1 MAESIDEILNGSD
14 EGTDQV
20 IDQQVTDDN
29 EGQGEDQSTGEEG
42 VQVAAEGDDQ
52 TDAAQQQTDEVRTEL
67 KALAKERERIR
78 QKEAAL
84 DAELAKLQV
93 QQQTQQTAGDE
104 GDGQNF
110 QPADLKMLRKQYR
123 EALAASLIDP
133 SDEEAAKLVEDLDEQ
148 IEAVRVN
155 QITQAQKTVSVQEK
169 AAAEFT
175 EVFDAVHVEYPFLDP
190 DHPEADA
197 GLNADINAF
206 YDGLLKRG
214 ESKAVALRKAVDTFA
229 PAQAK
234 KLGLATTTKPT
245 TTQKPAAQAAAGVA
259 REKLKGGFSEVPG
272 TGSSSRTSKLFT
284 GPTPMEDI
292 LGRSST

>member
-1 MAESIDEILNGSD
+1 METIDEILNGSD
-14 EGTDQV
+14 EGTQQV
-20 IDQQVTDDN
+20 VDQQVDVVD
-29 EGQGEDQSTGEEG
+29 EGQVDGQSTGVDG
-42 VQVAAEGDDQ
+42 DQVAADDTNDQ
-52 TDAAQQQTDEVRTEL
+52 TDDAQQPDGDVKSEL

-84 DAELAKLQV
+84 DAELAKLQE
-93 QQQTQQTAGDE
+93 QQQSQQATGDQGGNAPQQVE
-104 GDGQNF
+104 
-110 QPADLKMLRKQYR
+110 LKELRKQYR

-155 QITQAQKTVSVQEK
+155 QITQAQKTVSAQEK

-175 EVFDAVHVEYPFLDP
+175 EVLDAVHAEYPFLDP
-190 DHPEADA
+190 EHPKADA

-214 ESKAVALRKAVDTFA
+214 ESQAVALRKAVDTFA

-234 KLGLATTTKPT
+234 KLGMSTSTKPA
-245 TTQKPAAQAAAGVA
+245 TQKPAAQAATSVA

-272 TGSSSRTSKLFT
+272 TGSSSRSNKMFT

>member
-1 MAESIDEILNGSD
+1 METIDEILNGSD
-14 EGTDQV
+14 EGTQQV
-20 IDQQVTDDN
+20 VDQQVDVVD
-29 EGQGEDQSTGEEG
+29 EGQVDGQSTGVDG
-42 VQVAAEGDDQ
+42 DQVAADDTNDQ
-52 TDAAQQQTDEVRTEL
+52 TDDAQQPDGDVKSEL

-84 DAELAKLQV
+84 DAELAKLQE
-93 QQQTQQTAGDE
+93 QQQSQQATGDQGGNAPQQVE
-104 GDGQNF
+104 
-110 QPADLKMLRKQYR
+110 LKELRKQYR

-133 SDEEAAKLVEDLDEQ
+133 SDEEAAKLVEDLEEQ
-148 IEAVRVN
+148 IETARVN
-155 QITQAQKTVSVQEK
+155 QITQTQKTVTAQEK
-169 AAAEFT
+169 AAADFN
-175 EVFDAVHVEYPFLDP
+175 EVFEKVHTEYPFLDP
-190 DHPEADA
+190 KHPKADA

-234 KLGLATTTKPT
+234 KLGMATTIKPAAQ
-245 TTQKPAAQAAAGVA
+245 QKPAAHAAAGVA

-272 TGSSSRTSKLFT
+272 TGNNSKTSKLFT

>member
-1 MAESIDEILNGSD
+1 METIDEILNGSD
-14 EGTDQV
+14 EGTQQV
-20 IDQQVTDDN
+20 VDQQVDVVD
-29 EGQGEDQSTGEEG
+29 EGQVDDQPTGADG
-42 VQVAAEGDDQ
+42 DQVAADDNNDQ
-52 TDAAQQQTDEVRTEL
+52 TDDAQQQPDDVKSEL

-84 DAELAKLQV
+84 DAELAKLQE

-104 GDGQNF
+104 GNGQSS
-110 QPADLKMLRKQYR
+110 QPADLKELRKQYR

-214 ESKAVALRKAVDTFA
+214 ESKAAALRKAVDTFA
-229 PAQAK
+229 PAQAR
-234 KLGLATTTKPT
+234 KLGLATTIKPAV
-245 TTQKPAAQAAAGVA
+245 QKPAAQATTNVS